1 VGKLWLSRE
10 PHQVSQCLFTS
21 PQRLLEQVH
30 QMACG
35 QHFMLFT
42 DILRAY
48 HLKNLLMFHNLW
60 LTLAGIRHIRN
71 TMTVGLALVVELDI
85 VVLLC
90 III

>member
-1 VGKLWLSRE
+1 
-10 PHQVSQCLFTS
+10 
-21 PQRLLEQVH
+21 
-30 QMACG
+30 
-35 QHFMLFT
+35 MLFT